1 MAQTKSQPRP
11 SIAAAW
17 SPLTGSEFQTVWIA
31 VLITNIG
38 GWMASIATAWLMTSL
53 DPSPFMVSLVA
64 AATSLPLFLLALPAG
79 ALADIVDR
87 RKLLIVAQVFMLA
100 LTLVLLALTVTG
112 LISPWMLLVL
122 IFLIEAG
129 TAFETPAYL
138 AVLPNLVPKHHL
150 QPALALNGV
159 GINLSRIV
167 GPALGG
173 LIVGA
178 LGVAAALAINAL
190 SFAAVIFAYAR
201 LPQTPRETCLP
212 AERFMSAIRTGLRFA
227 RESGELKATLVR
239 ASAFFLFASAY
250 LALLPLIA
258 RDQLAAGP
266 AGFGILFGCHGAGA
280 VLGAFLLPY
289 IRARFGPD
297 QLVVGGGLLAALM
310 TAALSAT
317 THIAV
322 AIPIILIIGIGS
334 LAIMS
339 TLMLSAQVAL
349 PDWVKA
355 RGLALAQMVFSGAI
369 SAGSLAWGAAASRIG
384 IPWALALSAVGLAL
398 ASALTLRWRLAQDS
412 LDHTPSQHWPDPVV
426 ASDIPAETGPVMVLV
441 EYRVNPAQSG
451 AFTAA
456 LERLG
461 QVRRRDGALFWEHFT
476 DTADPMRHVETFI
489 SENWLEHLRQHERV
503 TVADRALEQEVR
515 RFHAGDS
522 LPVITHFVSARTST

>member
-1 MAQTKSQPRP
+1 M
-11 SIAAAW
+11 
-17 SPLTGSEFQTVWIA
+17 VWTA

-53 DPSPFMVSLVA
+53 DPSPLMVSLVA
-64 AATSLPLFLLALPAG
+64 AAANLPLFLFALPAG

-100 LTLVLLALTVTG
+100 LTVVLVMLTVSG
-112 LISPWMLLVL
+112 LISPFVLIVL

-138 AVLPNLVPKHHL
+138 AVLPNLVPRHQL

-173 LIVGA
+173 LVVGT

-201 LPQTPRETCLP
+201 LPQTPSQTCLP
-212 AERFMSAIRTGLRFA
+212 AERFVTAMRTGLRFA
-227 RESGELKATLVR
+227 RGSSELKATLVR

-258 RDQLAAGP
+258 RDQLNAGA
-266 AGFGILFGCHGAGA
+266 AGFGILFGCQGGGA
-280 VLGAFLLPY
+280 VLGALWLPY
-289 IRARFGPD
+289 LRARFALD
-297 QLVVGGGLLAALM
+297 QLVLGGSLVAALM
-310 TAALSAT
+310 TAALAAT
-317 THIAV
+317 AHIAIAV
-322 AIPIILIIGIGS
+322 PIVLMIGIGM

-355 RGLALAQMVFSGAI
+355 RGLAVTQMVFSGAI
-369 SAGSLAWGAAASRIG
+369 SIGSLAWGAVADRVG
-384 IPWALALSAVGLAL
+384 IPSTLGLAAVGLAA
-398 ASALTLRWRLAQDS
+398 ASMLTLRWPLAQDS
-412 LDHTPSQHWPDPVV
+412 LDRTPSQHWPDPVV
-426 ASDIPAETGPVMVLV
+426 AGEIPGDKGPVMVWV
-441 EYRVNPAQSG
+441 EYRVDPVRSA
-451 AFTAA
+451 AFAEA

-461 QVRRRDGALFWEHFT
+461 RVRRRDGALFWEHFT
-476 DTADPMRHVETFI
+476 DTADPTRHLETFI
-489 SENWLEHLRQHERV
+489 AENWLEHLRQHERV
-503 TVADRALEQEVR
+503 TLADRALEEEVR
-515 RFHAGDS
+515 AFHKGDDP
-522 LPVITHFVSARTST
+522 PVVTHLVSARSSS